1 MASVSDRNSMN
12 DANERDPYNNNSYGT
27 LQDDQYRLVD
37 LPVLDV
43 RDFNERII
51 RGYEEGDAEKQLP
64 ADLSVARSL
73 IPAGTATLRDFSYV
87 APEIPEFIT
96 ENCTGCMDCVTLCP
110 DTAILGKVVGE
121 DAWADRLEK
130 IENKDDRALFGSQ
143 WAEPT
148 KYYQGPKKKTGEGG
162 KFSIIIDPSK
172 CKGCA
177 ECVTVCD
184 DDALRMIPKTD
195 SVMTDLKKIHRI
207 FKEFGPTDERY
218 VSDRLLIDMMLKE
231 QTHIYVGGAGS
242 CAGCGE
248 GTALRMMCS
257 ATGAQHGDDWGIVA
271 ATGCNTVYT
280 STYPYNPYLVPWTN
294 SLFENAP
301 AYAMGLR
308 MRWDQ
313 KGWGDKPIWCLGGDG
328 AMFDIGFQSLSRM
341 LAAGMNIKVLV
352 LDTQVYSNTGGQ
364 ASTSTFMG
372 QNTKMSVHGKKVGG
386 KQERRKEIAQI
397 CMMHP
402 RTYVAQTTCAHVNH
416 FYRCVL
422 DALEFDGPAIIS
434 CYTTCQPEHGVADN
448 MATDQARLAADT
460 RAFPL
465 LTYDPRKGDT
475 IRERLSL
482 QGNPAVNDDWWTNP
496 KTGEVVDF
504 IDFCRSEGRFAKHFD
519 KEGNPSDV
527 LFNARQERLENW
539 KQLQELAG
547 LLNKRPAA
555 KRDGSQATAKPAKK
569 AAAPEPAPT
578 KGNGLPSEFTLGAKI
593 NYQAAGASVA
603 GTLESLSP
611 ARLSLEDNT
620 EIEIS
625 LDVLL
630 TAIEQGIVSLR

>member
-1 MASVSDRNSMN
+1 MNMATVSEENSMN
-12 DANERDPYNNNSYGT
+12 TANERDPYNNNSYGT
-27 LQDDQYRLVD
+27 LVDDGYKKVS

-43 RDFNERII
+43 TDFNERII
-51 RGYEEGDAEKQLP
+51 RAYEAGTAEKGLP
-64 ADLSVARSL
+64 ADLSVSRSL

-96 ENCTGCMDCVTLCP
+96 DNCTGCMDCVTLCP

-121 DAWADRLEK
+121 EAFEQRLAK
-130 IENKDDRALFGSQ
+130 IENEADRELFRRQ
-143 WAEPT
+143 WAEPN

-195 SVMTDLKKIHRI
+195 ELMTDLQKVHRI
-207 FKEFGPTDERY
+207 FKEFGPSDERY
-218 VSDRLLIDMMLKE
+218 ISDRLLIDMMLKE
-231 QTHIYVGGAGS
+231 KTHIYVGGAGS

-257 ATGAQHGDDWGIVA
+257 ATGAKYDNDWGIIA

-280 STYPYNPYLVPWTN
+280 STYPYNPYLVPWSN

-313 KGWGDKPIWCLGGDG
+313 RGWGEKPIWCIGGDG

-341 LAAGMNIKVLV
+341 LASGLNVKVLV

-372 QNTKMSVHGKKVGG
+372 QNTKMSVHGKKYGG
-386 KQERRKEIAQI
+386 KMERRKEIAQI
-397 CMMHP
+397 AMMHP

-416 FYRCVL
+416 FYRCMIE
-422 DALEFDGPAIIS
+422 ALEFDGPALV
-434 CYTTCQPEHGVADN
+434 CCFTTCQPEHGVADN
-448 MATDQARLAADT
+448 MATDQAQLAADT

-465 LTYDPRKGDT
+465 LVYDPRKGDT

-482 QGNPAVNDDWWTNP
+482 QGNPAVNEDWWTNP

-504 IDFCRSEGRFAKHFD
+504 IDFCRSEGRFSKHFD
-519 KEGNPSDV
+519 RDGNPSELLLLATQD
-527 LFNARQERLENW
+527 RLENW

-547 LLNKRPAA
+547 ILDKKKPAA
-555 KRDGSQATAKPAKK
+555 KAPKPAAVKPAKS
-569 AAAPEPAPT
+569 A
-578 KGNGLPSEFTLGAKI
+578 GNGKSAGLPGGFAVGSKI
-593 NYQAAGASVA
+593 KYDGGSGWVQGVLQSVDPIVLA
-603 GTLESLSP
+603 LADDS
-611 ARLSLEDNT
+611 R
-620 EIEIS
+620 IEIS
-625 LDVLL
+625 QDILRE
-630 TAIEQGIVSLR
+630 AIAMGIVSLD